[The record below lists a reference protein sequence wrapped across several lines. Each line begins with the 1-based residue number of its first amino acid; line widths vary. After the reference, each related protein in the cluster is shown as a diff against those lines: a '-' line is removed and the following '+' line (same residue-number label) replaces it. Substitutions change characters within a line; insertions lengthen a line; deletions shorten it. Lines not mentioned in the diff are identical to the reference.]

1 MRGLAAK
8 PSLPIDA
15 LERDESVDGVLDEC
29 DAGDIAQKIAHKRVP
44 VRDARKQKNKG
55 QGE

>member
-15 LERDESVDGVLDEC
+15 LERNKGMDGVLDEC
-29 DAGDIAQKIAHKRVP
+29 DAGEISQKVAHKRVP
-44 VRDARKQKNKG
+44 VCDARKQKHKG
-55 QGE
+55 

>member
-15 LERDESVDGVLDEC
+15 LERDESMDGVLDEC
-29 DAGDIAQKIAHKRVP
+29 DAGEVPQKVAYKRVP
-44 VRDARKQKNKG
+44 VRDARKQKHKG
-55 QGE
+55 